1 MDIQKIKRI
10 IHKLVEKYEANRDFY
25 RTSKFNETQVRNEFL
40 DPLFESLGWDIRN
53 ISGKSTN
60 EREVL
65 LEESLKADAVT
76 HSKKPDYT
84 FRLFG
89 ERKFFLEAKKPC
101 VDISTDDNPAK
112 QVRRYGYT
120 ANLKISVLSNFED
133 LYIYDTSY
141 KVEDGDTLTKAR
153 IKAYHYT
160 DYENVADELLQ
171 LLGKESVYTGHFEE
185 VWNNIE
191 LNVVHQSVDS
201 LFLDQINQWRLML
214 GKQILSYDSNLDI
227 DYLGDIVQSYINKIL
242 FLRVCEDRNIETY
255 QRLLTI
261 ADHNSHK
268 ELVAKFK
275 DADNKYNSGLFEELI
290 SEEVIGNISS
300 SFWTIIRQLYFP
312 ESPYSFTVLSSDIL
326 GHIYEIFIAERLA
339 IVDGELKIVKKPEN
353 MERDIVTTPNFV
365 VREILRQT
373 AVEII
378 KNKTANEIN
387 NLKCADIACGSGAFL
402 LELYQ
407 VLHDSLVDYYIEN
420 DCSKLIQTSIGTYK
434 LPYEMKRN
442 LLVNC
447 IYGVDKDFNAV
458 EACKFGLL
466 LKLLEDEDVNSL
478 SSFHPILPDL
488 ANNIFYGNTLL
499 STVDV
504 PSNDVFE
511 INPFDFGGR
520 AFDLIIGNPPYMKTE
535 DIKAFT
541 PKEKILYEKR
551 NRYKTAYKQYDK
563 YFLFIERALN
573 LLKPDGY
580 LGYIVP
586 SKFMKVGA
594 AKELRNLI
602 ANNAYLK
609 AMTSFGAHQ
618 VFADKSNYTC
628 IMILEKNKHETF
640 KYSEVSDFIGWRVR
654 DVNAYK
660 FCERPSITINDDTW
674 VLCTDEHLPLLKKVT
689 THAKPLGDIVGG
701 DYIFNGIQ
709 TSANKIYVFVPK
721 SETRTTYTFKAFDG
735 NEYEVEKA
743 VTKPYFK
750 TVQGSDA
757 MNTYRTFK
765 PNARV
770 IFPYNRDNNGHLQLI
785 PLTIIQ
791 KRYPL
796 LYKFLM
802 AAKPELNK
810 ASRDIQPKPI
820 NTDEWY
826 RYGRHQSLEACEI
839 KEKMIVGVL
848 AQSDKYSIDNNGT
861 LVSSGGTAGYCLVS
875 VPSDSMYSIYYIQ
888 AILGSIQGEWLA
900 SLYGEIFRGG
910 YIARGTKVLKQIPI
924 REIDFTNQNER
935 NTHDDI
941 VDRQKKLIELGDN
954 INKAAKKRR
963 SLIPLQRQF
972 DLLKEEQQKV
982 INMLYGMTDDEV
994 SLIPKI
1000 KELYAAD

>member
-1 MDIQKIKRI
+1 MDIQEIKNT
-10 IHKLVEKYEANRDFY
+10 IHALVEKYESNRDFY
-25 RTSKFNETQVRNEFL
+25 RTPKFNETQVRNEFL
-40 DPLFESLGWDIRN
+40 DPLFEILGWDIRN
-53 ISGKSTN
+53 TSGKKTN

-65 LEESLKADAVT
+65 LEESLKANAAT

-120 ANLKISVLSNFED
+120 ANLKISALSNFED

-141 KVEDGDTLTKAR
+141 KVEDGDTLPKAR

-160 DYENVADELLQ
+160 DYENVAEELLE
-171 LLGKESVYTGHFEE
+171 LVGKESVYTGHFEE
-185 VWNNIE
+185 VWDDIE
-191 LNVVHQSVDS
+191 LNVAHQSVDS
-201 LFLDQINQWRLML
+201 LFLEQINQWRLML
-214 GKQILSYDSNLDI
+214 GQQILSYDSDLEI

-261 ADHNSHK
+261 ADHNSHE

-275 DADNKYNSGLFEELI
+275 EADNKYNSSLFEELI
-290 SEEVIGNISS
+290 SEDIIGNISS

-326 GHIYEIFIAERLA
+326 SRIYEIFLAERLA
-339 IVDGELKIVKKPEN
+339 VVDGELKIVKKPEN
-353 MERDIVTTPNFV
+353 AERDIVTTPNFV

-378 KNKTANEIN
+378 QGKTPNEVN

-407 VLHDSLVDYYIEN
+407 LLYDSLVDYYLGN
-420 DCSKLIQTSIGTYK
+420 DRSKLVQTSIDTYK

-488 ANNIFYGNTLL
+488 SNNIFYGNSLL
-499 STVDV
+499 STADV
-504 PSNDVFE
+504 PAGDALE
-511 INPFDFGGR
+511 INPFNFDDR
-520 AFDLIIGNPPYMKTE
+520 AFDLIVGNPPYMKTE

-541 PKEKILYEKR
+541 PKEKSLYEKG
-551 NRYKTAYKQYDK
+551 NRYTSAYKQYDK

-573 LLKPDGY
+573 LLKPNGY

-609 AMTSFGAHQ
+609 TMTSFGAHQ
-618 VFADKSNYTC
+618 VFADKSTYTC
-628 IMILEKNKHETF
+628 IMVLEKNRHENF

-654 DVNAYK
+654 NVNAYK
-660 FCERPSITINDDTW
+660 FCDRPSITINAGTW
-674 VLCTDEHLPLLKKVT
+674 VLCTDEHLPLLNAVT
-689 THAKPLGDIVGG
+689 THTKPLGDIVGD

-709 TSANKIYVFVPK
+709 TSANKVYVFVPI

-750 TVQGSDA
+750 TAQGAHA
-757 MNTYRTFK
+757 MSTYRTFK

-770 IFPYNRDNNGHLQLI
+770 FFPYKKDNDGHLQLI
-785 PLTIIQ
+785 SLTTIQ
-791 KRYPL
+791 RCYPL
-796 LYKFLM
+796 FYAFLM

-810 ASRDIQPKPI
+810 ASRDIQPKPA
-820 NTDEWY
+820 TADEWY
-826 RYGRHQSLEACEI
+826 RYGRHQSLEACEVE
-839 KEKMIVGVL
+839 EKMIVGVL
-848 AQSDKYSIDNNGT
+848 AQADKYAIDNNGT

-875 VPSDSMYSIYYIQ
+875 VPSDSQYSIYYIQ

-924 REIDFTNQNER
+924 REIDFTNQNEQ
-935 NTHDDI
+935 NAHDDI
-941 VDRQKKLIELGDN
+941 VDRQKRLIELGDK
-954 INKAAKKRR
+954 ISKAAKNRR
-963 SLIPLQRQF
+963 GLIPLQRQF
-972 DLLKEEQQKV
+972 DLLKQEQQNV
-982 INMLYGMTDDEV
+982 INMLYGMTNDEV

>member
-1 MDIQKIKRI
+1 MDIQEIKNTV
-10 IHKLVEKYEANRDFY
+10 HALVEKYKSNRDFY
-25 RTSKFNETQVRNEFL
+25 RTSNFNETQVRNEFL
-40 DPLFESLGWDIRN
+40 DPLFEALGWDIRN
-53 ISGKSTN
+53 ISGKRTN

-65 LEESLKADAVT
+65 LEESLKANAAT

-141 KVEDGDTLTKAR
+141 KVEDGDSLTKAR

-160 DYENVADELLQ
+160 DYENAAEELLE
-171 LLGKESVYTGHFEE
+171 LVGKESVYTGHFEE
-185 VWNNIE
+185 IWNDIE
-191 LNVVHQSVDS
+191 LNIVHQSVDS
-201 LFLDQINQWRLML
+201 LFLEQINLWRLIL
-214 GKQILSYDSNLDI
+214 GQQILTYDSDI
-227 DYLGDIVQSYINKIL
+227 NIDFLGDIVQSYINKIL

-261 ADHNSHK
+261 ADHKSHE
-268 ELVAKFK
+268 ELVAKFRE
-275 DADNKYNSGLFEELI
+275 ADNKYNSGLFEELI
-290 SEEVIGNISS
+290 SEDIIGNISS

-326 GHIYEIFIAERLA
+326 GRIYEIFLAEKLA
-339 IVDGELKIVKKPEN
+339 IIDGELKIVKKPEN
-353 MERDIVTTPNFV
+353 AERDIVTTPNFV

-378 KNKTANEIN
+378 QGKTANEIN

-407 VLHDSLVDYYIEN
+407 LLYDSLVDYYLEN
-420 DCSKLIQTSIGTYK
+420 DRCKLVQTSIDTYK
-434 LPYEMKRN
+434 LPYEIKRK
-442 LLVNC
+442 LLGNC

-478 SSFHPILPDL
+478 SLFHPILPDL
-488 ANNIFYGNTLL
+488 SNNIFYGNSLL
-499 STVDV
+499 NTTDV
-504 PSNDVFE
+504 PADDALEV
-511 INPFDFGGR
+511 NPFDFGDR
-520 AFDLIIGNPPYMKTE
+520 TFDLIVGNPPYMKTE

-541 PKEKILYEKR
+541 PKEKPLYEKE
-551 NRYKTAYKQYDK
+551 YTSAYKQYDK

-573 LLKPDGY
+573 LLKPNGY
-580 LGYIVP
+580 LGYIIP

-609 AMTSFGAHQ
+609 TMISFGAHQ

-628 IMILEKNKHETF
+628 IMVLEKRKRKIF

-654 DVNAYK
+654 DNNAYK
-660 FCERPSITINDDTW
+660 FCNRPSVTINSDTW
-674 VLCTDEHLPLLKKVT
+674 ILCTDEHLPLLEAIT
-689 THAKPLGDIVGG
+689 THAKPLGEIVGN

-709 TSANKIYVFVPK
+709 TSANKIYVFVPI
-721 SETRTTYTFKAFDG
+721 SETRTTYTFKAFNG
-735 NEYEVEKA
+735 NVYEVEKA

-750 TVQGSDA
+750 TVQGIEA

-770 IFPYNRDNNGHLQLI
+770 FFPYKKDNNGHLQLI
-785 PLTIIQ
+785 PLTVIQ
-791 KRYPL
+791 RRYPL
-796 LYKFLM
+796 FYAFLM

-810 ASRDIQPKPI
+810 ASRDIQPKP
-820 NTDEWY
+820 TTADEWY
-826 RYGRHQSLEACEI
+826 RYGRHQSLEACEVE
-839 KEKMIVGVL
+839 EKMIVGVL
-848 AQSDKYSIDNNGT
+848 AQADKYAIDNNGT

-875 VPSDSMYSIYYIQ
+875 VPSDSLYSIYYIQ

-924 REIDFTNQNER
+924 REIDFTNQGER
-935 NTHDDI
+935 NAHNDI
-941 VDRQKKLIELGDN
+941 ANRQKRLIDLGDKISKTTKN
-954 INKAAKKRR
+954 RR

-972 DLLKEEQQKV
+972 NLLKQEQQNA
-982 INMLYGMTDDEV
+982 INMLYGMTNDEV

>member
-1 MDIQKIKRI
+1 MDIQEIKNT
-10 IHKLVEKYEANRDFY
+10 IHALVEKYESNRDFY

-40 DPLFESLGWDIRN
+40 DPLFEVLGWDIRN
-53 ISGKSTN
+53 MSGKRTN

-65 LEESLKADAVT
+65 LEESLKANAAT

-101 VDISTDDNPAK
+101 VDISADDNPAK

-160 DYENVADELLQ
+160 DYENVVEELLE
-171 LLGKESVYTGHFEE
+171 LVGKESVYTGHFED
-185 VWNNIE
+185 VWDDIE
-191 LNVVHQSVDS
+191 LNVVHRSVDS
-201 LFLDQINQWRLML
+201 LFLEQINQWRLML
-214 GKQILSYDSNLDI
+214 GQQILSYDSDLEI

-261 ADHNSHK
+261 ADHNSHE

-275 DADNKYNSGLFEELI
+275 EADNKYNSGLFEELI
-290 SEEVIGNISS
+290 SEDVTGNISS

-326 GHIYEIFIAERLA
+326 GHIYEIFLAEKLA
-339 IVDGELKIVKKPEN
+339 VVDGELKIVKKPEN
-353 MERDIVTTPNFV
+353 AERDIVTTPNFV

-378 KNKTANEIN
+378 QGKTANEIN

-407 VLHDSLVDYYIEN
+407 LLYDSLVDYYLEN
-420 DCSKLIQTSIGTYK
+420 DRGKLVQTGIDTYK

-478 SSFHPILPDL
+478 SLFHPILPDL
-488 ANNIFYGNTLL
+488 SNNIFYGNSLL
-499 STVDV
+499 SITDV
-504 PSNDVFE
+504 PAGDALE
-511 INPFDFGGR
+511 INPFDFGDR
-520 AFDLIIGNPPYMKTE
+520 AFDLIVGNPPYMKTE

-541 PKEKILYEKR
+541 PKEKSLYEKE
-551 NRYKTAYKQYDK
+551 NRYKSAYKQYDK

-586 SKFMKVGA
+586 GKFMKVGA

-609 AMTSFGAHQ
+609 TMISFGAHQ
-618 VFADKSNYTC
+618 VFADKSTYTC
-628 IMILEKNKHETF
+628 IIVLEKNKHENF

-660 FCERPSITINDDTW
+660 FCDRPLITINADTW
-674 VLCTDEHLPLLKKVT
+674 VLCTDEYLPLLNAVT
-689 THAKPLGDIVGG
+689 THTKPLGDIVGD

-709 TSANKIYVFVPK
+709 TSANKIYVFVPIL
-721 SETRTTYTFKAFDG
+721 ETRTTYTFKAFDG

-750 TVQGSDA
+750 TAQGADA
-757 MNTYRTFK
+757 MSTYRTFK

-770 IFPYNRDNNGHLQLI
+770 FFPYKKDNDGHLQLI
-785 PLTIIQ
+785 PLTTIQ
-791 KRYPL
+791 RRYPL
-796 LYKFLM
+796 FYAFLM

-810 ASRDIQPKPI
+810 ASRDIQPKP
-820 NTDEWY
+820 TTADEWY
-826 RYGRHQSLEACEI
+826 RYGRHQSLEACEVE
-839 KEKMIVGVL
+839 EKMIVGVL
-848 AQSDKYSIDNNGT
+848 AQTDKYGIDNNGT

-875 VPSDSMYSIYYIQ
+875 VPSDSEYSIYYIQ

-924 REIDFTNQNER
+924 REIDFTNQNEQ
-935 NTHDDI
+935 NVHDDI
-941 VDRQKKLIELGDN
+941 ADRQKRLIELGDK
-954 INKAAKKRR
+954 ISKAAKNRR
-963 SLIPLQRQF
+963 SLVPLQRQF
-972 DLLKEEQQKV
+972 NLLKQEQQNV
-982 INMLYGMTDDEV
+982 INMLYGMTNDEV